1 MSILTSYIDDINTV
15 TDDTISEVIES
26 RIAVCDKNI
35 LIYKEYDNVNSY
47 NNIYQESGDSI
58 LTKIKNGLK
67 HIWEKIVLV
76 FKSIANKIS
85 SLFSKTKGKASNGVN
100 EIADKV
106 VGKNKKHEKTLV
118 GLTGAALITGL
129 GALGYKVIKSKKNKN
144 VVSVT
149 IPADPSSK
157 SISQTK
163 VEVPIND
170 DVTVKK
176 SKDGEITI
184 MMFNTL
190 SNSSTPVENKT
201 HGSRKLPADAYHSGV
216 NSQVYFVRFMKD
228 AEYREE
234 LNYIISEIIKCVN
247 GKKINVKD
255 VNNRLNELLKQD
267 PYKRMRK
274 VCGGP
279 KSIDDFDHP
288 EKFEVK
294 ITENEAVNAQKFL
307 NENIDRLTSI
317 QSFDKIS
324 NVPNDVMDILN
335 NVMNDLC
342 DIQYSANRVMN
353 YINDDARFIY
363 ADKIE
368 SIKEPAILGEYIM
381 ECIKNGFPA
390 KYIAYNA
397 WLISDRSIRGNDPA
411 FKPIWGQTR
420 AIFIPPDKD
429 IIYKIA
435 LSSAGMFGNKTE
447 AEFSKQI
454 KNHGGKDLVAEVV
467 NHYNDGINS
476 IERVNTKN
484 IDTSEN
490 NIKAL
495 ETNIKTFI
503 SENIPKAKIFD
514 IHSENVGINKNGKL
528 VVIDYGN
535 AYLNKGKGD

>member
-1 MSILTSYIDDINTV
+1 MS
-15 TDDTISEVIES
+15 
-26 RIAVCDKNI
+26 
-35 LIYKEYDNVNSY
+35 
-47 NNIYQESGDSI
+47 
-58 LTKIKNGLK
+58 
-67 HIWEKIVLV
+67 
-76 FKSIANKIS
+76 
-85 SLFSKTKGKASNGVN
+85 
-100 EIADKV
+100 
-106 VGKNKKHEKTLV
+106 
-118 GLTGAALITGL
+118 GAALIAGL

-216 NSQVYFVRFMKD
+216 NSQVYFVRFIKD
-228 AEYREE
+228 TGYREE

-307 NENIDRLTSI
+307 NENIDRLSSV

-324 NVPNDVMDILN
+324 NAPDDVMDMLN
-335 NVMNDLC
+335 KVMNDLC

-368 SIKEPAILGEYIM
+368 SIKDPAVLGEYIM

>member
-47 NNIYQESGDSI
+47 NNIYQETGDSI

-106 VGKNKKHEKTLV
+106 VGKNKKHERTLI
-118 GLTGAALITGL
+118 GLSGAALITGL
-129 GALGYKVIKSKKNKN
+129 SALGYKVIKSKKNKN

-201 HGSRKLPADAYHSGV
+201 HGSRKLLADAYHSGV
-216 NSQVYFVRFMKD
+216 NSQVYFVRFIKD
-228 AEYREE
+228 TGYREE

-288 EKFEVK
+288 EKFEIK
-294 ITENEAVNAQKFL
+294 ITENEAINAQKFL
-307 NENIDRLTSI
+307 NETIDRLTSI

-324 NVPNDVMDILN
+324 DVPDAVMDMLN
-335 NVMNDLC
+335 KVMNDLS
-342 DIQYSANRVMN
+342 DIQYSANRVMG

-368 SIKEPAILGEYIM
+368 SIKDPAVLGEYIM

-397 WLISDRSIRGNDPA
+397 WLLSHRSIRGNGMS

-420 AIFIPPDKD
+420 AIFIPPNKD

-454 KNHGGKDLVAEVV
+454 KKYGGKDLVAEVV
-467 NHYNDGINS
+467 NHYNDGINAM
-476 IERVNTKN
+476 ERVTTKN
-484 IDTSEN
+484 IN
-490 NIKAL
+490 NAGNSIDDLKN
-495 ETNIKTFI
+495 NIKTFL
-503 SENIPKAKIFD
+503 STNIPKAEIFD
-514 IHSENVGINKNGKL
+514 IHDENVGINKNGKL
-528 VVIDYGN
+528 VVVDYGN
-535 AYLNKGKGD
+535 AYLNKG

>member
-1 MSILTSYIDDINTV
+1 MSVLTPYINAIDTV
-15 TDDTISEVIES
+15 TADTISDVIES
-26 RIAVCDKNI
+26 RIVNCDKNI
-35 LIYKEYDNVNSY
+35 LIYKEHDNINLY
-47 NNIYQESGDSI
+47 NNDIYQESGNGI

-67 HIWEKIVLV
+67 YIWEKIVLI
-76 FKSIANKIS
+76 FRSIVNKIS
-85 SLFSKTKGKASNGVN
+85 SLFNKSKIN
-100 EIADKV
+100 EGDSINDIADNV
-106 VGKNKKHEKTLV
+106 ISKNKNHTKTLV
-118 GLTGAALITGL
+118 GLSGATLIAGL
-129 GALGYKVIKSKKNKN
+129 SALGYKVIKSKKNKN

-157 SISQTK
+157 SISQTT

-176 SKDGEITI
+176 SKDCEITI

-201 HGSRKLPADAYHSGV
+201 HGSRKLPADVYHSGV

-279 KSIDDFDHP
+279 KSTDDFDHP

-324 NVPNDVMDILN
+324 NVPDDVMDILN

-528 VVIDYGN
+528 VVVDYGN
-535 AYLNKGKGD
+535 AYLNKG

>member
-1 MSILTSYIDDINTV
+1 MSVLTPYINAIDTI
-15 TDDTISEVIES
+15 TDDTISDVIES
-26 RIAVCDKNI
+26 RIVNCDKNI
-35 LIYKEYDNVNSY
+35 LIYKEYDNVNLY
-47 NNIYQESGDSI
+47 NNDIYQESGNGV
-58 LTKIKNGLK
+58 LTKLKNGLK
-67 HIWEKIVLV
+67 YIWEKIVLI
-76 FKSIANKIS
+76 FRSIVNKIS
-85 SLFSKTKGKASNGVN
+85 SLFNKNKIN
-100 EIADKV
+100 EGDSINDIADNV
-106 VGKNKKHEKTLV
+106 ISKNRNHTKTLV
-118 GLTGAALITGL
+118 GLSGAALIAGL
-129 GALGYKVIKSKKNKN
+129 SALGYKVIKSKKNKKF
-144 VVSVT
+144 VSVT
-149 IPADPSSK
+149 IPADPLSK

-216 NSQVYFVRFMKD
+216 NSQVYFVRFIKD
-228 AEYREE
+228 TGYREE
-234 LNYIISEIIKCVN
+234 LNYIISEIIKCIN

-267 PYKRMRK
+267 PYKRIRK
-274 VCGGP
+274 ICGGP
-279 KSIDDFDHP
+279 KSIEDFDHP
-288 EKFEVK
+288 EKFEIK
-294 ITENEAVNAQKFL
+294 ITENEAINAQKFL
-307 NENIDRLTSI
+307 NETIDRLTSI

-324 NVPNDVMDILN
+324 DVPDDVMDMLN
-335 NVMNDLC
+335 KVMNDLS
-342 DIQYSANRVMN
+342 DIQYSANRVMG

-368 SIKEPAILGEYIM
+368 SIKDPAVLGEYIM

-397 WLISDRSIRGNDPA
+397 WLLSHRSIRGNGIS

-420 AIFIPPDKD
+420 AIFIPPNKD

-454 KNHGGKDLVAEVV
+454 KKYGGKDLVAEVV
-467 NHYNDGINS
+467 NHYNDGINAM
-476 IERVNTKN
+476 ERVTTKN
-484 IDTSEN
+484 INNAEN
-490 NIKAL
+490 SIDDLKN
-495 ETNIKTFI
+495 NIKTFL
-503 SENIPKAKIFD
+503 STNIPKAEIFD
-514 IHSENVGINKNGKL
+514 IHDENVGINKNGKL
-528 VVIDYGN
+528 VVVDYGN
-535 AYLNKGKGD
+535 AYLNKG